1 MVIYHF
7 GIGFASISEGLSN
20 NLTVFWSSLAFSGA
34 FAAIYHP
41 AGIAML
47 LSKNQRTGFRLKING
62 VFGNM
67 GVTAAPLVIGAI
79 LKYILRVSRLPFQSR
94 AL

>member
-1 MVIYHF
+1 MVIYRF
-7 GIGFASISEGLSN
+7 GIGFASIAVGLSN
-20 NLTVFWSSLAFSGA
+20 NLNVFWSSLAFIGA

-41 AGIAML
+41 MGIAML
-47 LSKNQRTGFRLKING
+47 LSKNQRTGFRLEING

-67 GVTAAPLVIGAI
+67 GVAAAPLVVGAI
-79 LKYILRVSRLPFQSR
+79 LKYILRVSRLLLQSR